1 MENMKYEIAGEEFS
15 EHNAKVYLLYL
26 MQNNHDMPLCRVM
39 DNGVLIEEMPLDD
52 IFNAYYN

>member
-1 MENMKYEIAGEEFS
+1 MKYEIAGEEFS

-39 DNGVLIEEMPLDD
+39 DNGVLIEELPLDD
-52 IFNAYYN
+52 VFNAYYD